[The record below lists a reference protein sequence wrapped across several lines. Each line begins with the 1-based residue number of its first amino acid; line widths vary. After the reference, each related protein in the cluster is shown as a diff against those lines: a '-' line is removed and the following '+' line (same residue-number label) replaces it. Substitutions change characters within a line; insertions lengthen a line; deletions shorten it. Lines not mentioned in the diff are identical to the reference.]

1 MLSFP
6 DYRCLLAAREGD
18 VARLVFN
25 RPERR
30 NALTHEMMQELSDAF
45 ARITDEVERDPV
57 GLRAL
62 VLRGAGGFFCAGGD
76 IGFMKE
82 MPPPPPDG
90 QRDPL
95 VAPYRAFGD
104 TLLEL
109 NRLPLPVIAIV
120 DGPAAGGGF
129 GMACASDVVIM
140 HESARFG
147 IPEPRAGF
155 IPSQVLP
162 LIARRIGEGM
172 TRELAVTTRMMDA
185 REALQV
191 GVGRHLCT
199 TEEEVQAVL
208 ARSLDDIR
216 RGEPGAVATVKRLV
230 LMCAT
235 ESDAAVLD
243 AAALDL
249 IRLLRGAPAQAGMK
263 AFLEKR
269 RPPWAAAGGS
279 DGTA

>member
-1 MLSFP
+1 MPTFP
-6 DYRCLLAAREGD
+6 DYRSLLARRDGD
-18 VARLVFN
+18 VAYLTFN

-30 NALTHEMMQELSDAF
+30 NALTHEMMSELSDAF
-45 ARITDEVERDPV
+45 ARITAEVERDAL

-82 MPPPPPDG
+82 LPPAPPDG
-90 QRDPL
+90 RPDPL

-162 LIARRIGEGM
+162 VIARRVGEGV

-185 REALQV
+185 REALAA
-191 GVGRHLCT
+191 GVGRHLCADEAT
-199 TEEEVQAVL
+199 IQAVL
-208 ARSLDDIR
+208 ARILDDIR

-235 ESDAAVLD
+235 DSDEAVLD

-249 IRLLRGAPAQAGMK
+249 IRLLRGAPARAGMK
-263 AFLEKR
+263 AFLEKK
-269 RPPWAAAGGS
+269 RPPWAP
-279 DGTA
+279 

>member
-1 MLSFP
+1 MRCLDSPMMLTFP
-6 DYRCLLAAREGD
+6 DYRSLLASRDGD
-18 VARLVFN
+18 VARLTFN

-30 NALTHEMMQELSDAF
+30 NALTHEMMSELSDAF
-45 ARITDEVERDPV
+45 ARITAEAERDPV

-82 MPPPPPDG
+82 LPPAPPDG

-104 TLLEL
+104 TLLDL

-162 LIARRIGEGM
+162 LIARRIGEGF
-172 TRELAVTTRMMDA
+172 TRELAVTARMMDA
-185 REALQV
+185 REALAA
-191 GVGRHLCT
+191 GVGRHLCAD
-199 TEEEVQAVL
+199 EAAIQAVL
-208 ARSLDDIR
+208 TRTLEDIR

-235 ESDAAVLD
+235 ESDEAVLD

-249 IRLLRGAPAQAGMK
+249 IRLLRGAPARAGMK
-263 AFLEKR
+263 AFLEKK
-269 RPPWAAAGGS
+269 RPPWAP
-279 DGTA
+279 

>member
-1 MLSFP
+1 MLPFP
-6 DYRCLLAAREGD
+6 DYRCLLATCDGD
-18 VARLVFN
+18 VARLTFN

-45 ARITDEVERDPV
+45 ARIAAEVERDPI

-82 MPPPPPDG
+82 LPPAPADG
-90 QRDPL
+90 RRDPL

-109 NRLPLPVIAIV
+109 NRLPLAVIAIV

-140 HESARFG
+140 HDSARFG

-162 LIARRIGEGM
+162 LIARRIGEGA
-172 TRELAVTTRMMDA
+172 TRELALTTRMMDA
-185 REALQV
+185 REALEV
-191 GVGRHLCT
+191 GVGRHLCAD
-199 TEEEVQAVL
+199 EAAIQAVL
-208 ARSLDDIR
+208 ARTLEDIR

-249 IRLLRGAPAQAGMK
+249 IRLLRGAPARAGMK
-263 AFLEKR
+263 AFLEKE
-269 RPPWAAAGGS
+269 RPPWVPR
-279 DGTA
+279 DG

>member
-1 MLSFP
+1 MLAFP
-6 DYRCLLAAREGD
+6 DYRCLLATCDGD
-18 VARLVFN
+18 VARLTFN

-45 ARITDEVERDPV
+45 ARIAAEVERDPI

-82 MPPPPPDG
+82 LPPAPADG
-90 QRDPL
+90 RRDPL

-109 NRLPLPVIAIV
+109 NRLPLAVIAIV

-162 LIARRIGEGM
+162 LIARRIGEGA
-172 TRELAVTTRMMDA
+172 TRELALTTRMMDA
-185 REALQV
+185 REALEV
-191 GVGRHLCT
+191 GVGRHLCAD
-199 TEEEVQAVL
+199 EAAIQAVL
-208 ARSLDDIR
+208 ARTLDDIR

-249 IRLLRGAPAQAGMK
+249 IRLLRGAPARAGMK
-263 AFLEKR
+263 AFLEKQ
-269 RPPWAAAGGS
+269 RPPWVPR
-279 DGTA
+279 DGR

>member
-1 MLSFP
+1 MLVFP
-6 DYRCLLAAREGD
+6 DYRCLLATRDGD

-45 ARITDEVERDPV
+45 ARITAEVERDPI

-76 IGFMKE
+76 IGFMKDL
-82 MPPPPPDG
+82 PPAPPSG

-109 NRLPLPVIAIV
+109 DRLPL
-120 DGPAAGGGF
+120 PAAGGGF

-162 LIARRIGEGM
+162 LIARRIGEGV

-185 REALQV
+185 REALEV
-191 GVGRHLCT
+191 GVGRHLCAD
-199 TEEEVQAVL
+199 EAAIQAVL
-208 ARSLDDIR
+208 ARTLDDIR

-249 IRLLRGAPAQAGMK
+249 IRLLRGAPARAGMK
-263 AFLEKR
+263 AFLEKK
-269 RPPWAAAGGS
+269 RPPWVPPADQAAG
-279 DGTA
+279 

>member
-1 MLSFP
+1 MLDFP
-6 DYRCLLAAREGD
+6 DYRCLLATREGD

-45 ARITDEVERDPV
+45 ARITSEVGCDPV

-62 VLRGAGGFFCAGGD
+62 VLRGAGGFFSAGGD
-76 IGFMKE
+76 IGFMRE
-82 MPPPPPDG
+82 LPPAPPSG
-90 QRDPL
+90 ERDPL
-95 VAPYRAFGD
+95 VAPYRAFGE

-109 NRLPLPVIAIV
+109 NRLPLPVISIV

-185 REALQV
+185 HEALAV
-191 GVGRHLCT
+191 GVGRHLCAD
-199 TEEEVQAVL
+199 EAAIQAVL
-208 ARSLDDIR
+208 ARTLDDIR

-235 ESDAAVLD
+235 ERDEAVLD

-249 IRLLRGAPAQAGMK
+249 IRLLRGAPARAGMK
-263 AFLEKR
+263 AFLEKT
-269 RPPWAAAGGS
+269 RPPWAQAGGK
-279 DGTA
+279 DGAA